1 MAEVTKG
8 VIPSLST
15 PAASPPDLISGLLAG
30 EDIAA
35 GDAVY
40 LKNDGKIWKATG
52 AAANAAAKCIG
63 FAVKAAS
70 AGEAVTVARVNSG
83 IMIGYHPK
91 VGGSDVAAGT
101 PLYLSGTVAGGLADA
116 ASTGGTAPI
125 AIAIGDGRIML
136 GATVP

>member
-1 MAEVTKG
+1 MAEVSKG
-8 VIPSLST
+8 VTPSLST
-15 PAASPPDLISGLLAG
+15 PVPRPPDLIVGLIAG

-52 AAANAAAKCIG
+52 AAANAAAKVIG
-63 FAVKAAS
+63 FATGAAKT
-70 AGEAVTVARVNSG
+70 GEAVTVARVNSG
-83 IMIGYHPK
+83 IMFGYKPQ
-91 VGGSDVAAGT
+91 VSGTDVAAGT
-101 PLYLSGTVAGGLADA
+101 ALYLSGTVPGGLADA

-136 GATVP
+136 GSTVP